1 MTSVE
6 RQWLKLGAG
15 SEYNKYWERYFSIAE
30 EERVTALA
38 EGLVPEAQ
46 RLESAMKWCAA
57 PGGSEL
63 WIVLVLHPRRSRLLR
78 APGRMDA
85 GQPYVETVLPWDSAA
100 GLPDDTQQRVII
112 DRLRDVF
119 DELMRPGAGAFGP
132 TKDR

>member
-46 RLESAMKWCAA
+46 RLESAMKWYAA
-57 PGGSEL
+57 PGGGEL
-63 WIVLVLHPRRSRLLR
+63 WIVLVLHPRKGRLLR

-85 GQPYVETVLPWDSAA
+85 GQPHVETVLPWDSAA
-100 GLPDDTQQRVII
+100 GLPVDEQQRVII

-119 DELMRPGAGAFGP
+119 DELMRRGAGVFGP